1 MMSTSSGLN
10 VTENINNNNNNRN
23 IFLFNGMMDFTE
35 VDIGDEIINDNNGDE
50 TNDDENQ
57 LIKTLDNVKDDY
69 LRQVYNENTHDFN
82 ISTIEMLFTDHPI
95 YIRRVLILH
104 FIIMYHRYSHLEFYL
119 ELLNRNHGIVG
130 VNLIVNFPI
139 ETNIQDSIECYS
151 NPLEIDSIPQT
162 KRENIFNSLLVAS
175 LWSKN
180 RDVIRLLYSYG
191 ADISSRDLHGYYA
204 DELTERIFY
213 FDHLISYN
221 SRRYNI
227 QNMYFAKRHI
237 EDFEEVNE
245 EIQLIAGELSPPE
258 NMNNI
263 WQLPIVIT

>member
-10 VTENINNNNNNRN
+10 VTENINNNNNRN

-130 VNLIVNFPI
+130 VNLIVNFHI